1 MTILIWILCFSAFF
15 LVIGCVIGFVNSEY
29 DSNGFLDVL
38 TSILILVGLI
48 GIISCTTALLIIAP
62 DKHYRIQYMNPNG
75 EVITIEDAT
84 KVNHRNSEII
94 EYTCDGENYTIK
106 SDFVEIKE
114 KKNK

>member
-1 MTILIWILCFSAFF
+1 
-15 LVIGCVIGFVNSEY
+15 
-29 DSNGFLDVL
+29 
-38 TSILILVGLI
+38 
-48 GIISCTTALLIIAP
+48 
-62 DKHYRIQYMNPNG
+62 MNPNG
-75 EVITIEDAT
+75 EVVTIEDAT